1 MLSYSWTEL
10 DVQGTQMPNSITII
24 PIFGLPEIK
33 PGHDLVKMVIEAT
46 SKQDLK
52 IQDRDIFVFAQKI
65 VSKSEGRIVKITDVS
80 PSPFAVET
88 GKLLDKDPRIVEI
101 ILRESRRIVKM
112 DRGRLIVENTKG
124 IVCANAG
131 VDMSNVGGGMEATLL
146 PEDPD
151 ESAKRFAEGFKK
163 ELGVDVAVIITDTV
177 GRPWRDG
184 LVQIAIGCYGISPL
198 KDYRGKKDSK
208 GYDLRATALAV
219 ADEISSAAGLVMGKT
234 EGVPVAVVRGYEY
247 EKSTEG
253 TKRLLRNPENDLFR

>member
-65 VSKSEGRIVKITDVS
+65 VSKTEGRIVKITDVS

-101 ILRESRRIVKM
+101 ILGESRRIVKM
-112 DRGRLIVENTKG
+112 DRGRLIVENTRG

-131 VDMSNVGGGMEATLL
+131 VDMSNVSGGDEATLL
-146 PEDPD
+146 PKDPD

-163 ELGVDVAVIITDTV
+163 ELRVDVAVIIKDTV
-177 GRPWRDG
+177 GGSGGGG
-184 LVQIAIGCYGISPL
+184 LF
-198 KDYRGKKDSK
+198 
-208 GYDLRATALAV
+208 
-219 ADEISSAAGLVMGKT
+219 
-234 EGVPVAVVRGYEY
+234 
-247 EKSTEG
+247 STTIE
-253 TKRLLRNPENDLFR
+253 RW

>member
-33 PGHDLVKMVIEAT
+33 PGDKLVKMVIDAAF
-46 SKQDLK
+46 KQDVT
-52 IQDRDIFVFAQKI
+52 IEDRDIFVFAQKI
-65 VSKSEGRIVKITDVS
+65 VSKSEGRIVKVSEIS

-101 ILRESRRIVKM
+101 ILGESRRIVKM

-124 IVCANAG
+124 IICANAG
-131 VDMSNVGGGMEATLL
+131 VDMSNVSGGDEATLL

-151 ESAKRFAEGFKK
+151 ESAKRFVEGFKK
-163 ELGVDVAVIITDTV
+163 ELGLDVAVIITDTV
-177 GRPWRDG
+177 GRPWREG

-234 EGVPVAVVRGYEY
+234 EGVPVAIVRGYEY

>member
-1 MLSYSWTEL
+1 ML
-10 DVQGTQMPNSITII
+10 NSISII
-24 PIFGLPEIK
+24 PLLGLPEVK
-33 PGHDLVKMVIEAT
+33 PRDNLVKMVIDGAF
-46 SKQDLK
+46 KQDVT
-52 IQDRDIFVFAQKI
+52 IEDRDIFVFAQKI
-65 VSKSEGRIVKITDVS
+65 VSKSEGRIVKINDVS

-101 ILRESRRIVKM
+101 ILGESRRIVKM
-112 DRGRLIVENTKG
+112 DRGRLIVENTNG
-124 IVCANAG
+124 IVSANAG
-131 VDMSNVGGGMEATLL
+131 VDISNVSGGDEATLL
-146 PEDPD
+146 PKDPD

-198 KDYRGKKDSK
+198 KDYRGRKDSK

-234 EGVPVAVVRGYEY
+234 EGVPVAIVRGYEY
-247 EKSTEG
+247 EKSKEG
-253 TKRLLRNPENDLFR
+253 AKRLLRDPENDLFR

>member
-1 MLSYSWTEL
+1 MDTIIL
-10 DVQGTQMPNSITII
+10 NSISII
-24 PIFGLPEIK
+24 PILGLPEIK
-33 PGHDLVKMVIEAT
+33 QEDNLVRAVIDAT
-46 SKQDLK
+46 VKQDVNFK
-52 IQDRDIFVFAQKI
+52 ESDVVVVAQKI
-65 VSKSEGRIVKITDVS
+65 VSKSEGRIVKIIDVS

-184 LVQIAIGCYGISPL
+184 LVQIAIGCCGIRPI
-198 KDYRGKKDSK
+198 KDYRGRKDSK
-208 GYDLRATALAV
+208 GYDLHATALAV

-234 EGVPVAVVRGYEY
+234 EGVPVAIVRGYEY

-253 TKRLLRNPENDLFR
+253 AKRLLRNPDNDLFR

>member
-1 MLSYSWTEL
+1 MT
-10 DVQGTQMPNSITII
+10 NSISII
-24 PIFGLPEIK
+24 PLLGIPEIK
-33 PGHDLVKMVIEAT
+33 PGDDLVKMVIDAAF
-46 SKQDLK
+46 KQDVT
-52 IQDRDIFVFAQKI
+52 IEDRDIFVFAQKI
-65 VSKSEGRIVKITDVS
+65 VSKSEGRIVKINDVS
-80 PSPFAVET
+80 PSPFAVKT

-131 VDMSNVGGGMEATLL
+131 VDMSNVSGGMHATLL
-146 PEDPD
+146 PKDPD

-184 LVQIAIGCYGISPL
+184 LVQVAIGCYGIRPL
-198 KDYRGKKDSK
+198 KDYRGRKDSK

-219 ADEISSAAGLVMGKT
+219 ADEISSASGLVMGKT
-234 EGVPVAVVRGYEY
+234 EGMPVAIVRGYEY
-247 EKSTEG
+247 EKSKEG
-253 TKRLLRNPENDLFR
+253 VKLLLRDPDNDLFR

>member
-1 MLSYSWTEL
+1 
-10 DVQGTQMPNSITII
+10 MPNSITII
-24 PIFGLPEIK
+24 PIFGLPEVK
-33 PGHDLVKMVIEAT
+33 PRDNLVKMVIDGAF
-46 SKQDLK
+46 KQDVT
-52 IQDRDIFVFAQKI
+52 IEDRDIFVFAQKI
-65 VSKSEGRIVKITDVS
+65 VSKSEGRIVKINDVS

-101 ILRESRRIVKM
+101 ILGESRRIVKM
-112 DRGRLIVENTKG
+112 DRGRLIVENTNG
-124 IVCANAG
+124 IVSANAG
-131 VDMSNVGGGMEATLL
+131 VDISNVSGGDEATLL
-146 PEDPD
+146 PKDPD

>member
-1 MLSYSWTEL
+1 MT
-10 DVQGTQMPNSITII
+10 NSISII
-24 PIFGLPEIK
+24 PLLGIPEIK
-33 PGHDLVKMVIEAT
+33 PGDDLVKMVIDAAF
-46 SKQDLK
+46 KQDVT
-52 IQDRDIFVFAQKI
+52 IEDRDIFVFAQKI
-65 VSKSEGRIVKITDVS
+65 VSKSEGRIVKINDVS
-80 PSPFAVET
+80 PSPFAIET

-131 VDMSNVGGGMEATLL
+131 VDMSNVSGGMHATLL
-146 PEDPD
+146 PKDPD

-184 LVQIAIGCYGISPL
+184 LVQVAIGCYGIRPL
-198 KDYRGKKDSK
+198 KDYRGRKDSK

-219 ADEISSAAGLVMGKT
+219 ADEISSASGLVMGKT
-234 EGVPVAVVRGYEY
+234 EGMPVAIVRGYEY
-247 EKSTEG
+247 EKSKEG
-253 TKRLLRNPENDLFR
+253 VKLLLRDPDNDLFR

>member
-1 MLSYSWTEL
+1 MT
-10 DVQGTQMPNSITII
+10 NSISII
-24 PIFGLPEIK
+24 PLLGIPEIK
-33 PGHDLVKMVIEAT
+33 PGDDLVKMVIDAAF
-46 SKQDLK
+46 KQDVT
-52 IQDRDIFVFAQKI
+52 IEDRDIFVFAQKI
-65 VSKSEGRIVKITDVS
+65 VSKSEGRIVKINDVS
-80 PSPFAVET
+80 PSPFAIET

-131 VDMSNVGGGMEATLL
+131 VDMSNVSGGMHATLL
-146 PEDPD
+146 PKDPD

-184 LVQIAIGCYGISPL
+184 LVQVAIGCYGIRPL
-198 KDYRGKKDSK
+198 KDYRGRKDSK

-234 EGVPVAVVRGYEY
+234 EGMPVAIVRGYEY
-247 EKSTEG
+247 EKSKEG
-253 TKRLLRNPENDLFR
+253 VKLLLRDPDNDLFR

>member
-1 MLSYSWTEL
+1 MDTIIL
-10 DVQGTQMPNSITII
+10 NSISII
-24 PIFGLPEIK
+24 PILGLPEIK
-33 PGHDLVKMVIEAT
+33 QEDNLVRAVIDAT
-46 SKQDLK
+46 VKQDVNFK
-52 IQDRDIFVFAQKI
+52 ESDVVVVAQKI

-184 LVQIAIGCYGISPL
+184 LVQIAIGCCGIRPI
-198 KDYRGKKDSK
+198 KDYRGRKDSK

-234 EGVPVAVVRGYEY
+234 EGVPVAIVRGYEY

-253 TKRLLRNPENDLFR
+253 AKRLLRNPDNDLFR

>member
-1 MLSYSWTEL
+1 MLSYNWTEL

-24 PIFGLPEIK
+24 PLLGIPEIK
-33 PGHDLVKMVIEAT
+33 PGDNLVKMVIDAMF
-46 SKQDLK
+46 KQDVT
-52 IQDRDIFVFAQKI
+52 IEDRDIFVFAQKI
-65 VSKSEGRIVKITDVS
+65 VSKSEGRIVKIREIS
-80 PSPFAVET
+80 PSPFAVKT

-101 ILRESRRIVKM
+101 ILGESRRIVKM
-112 DRGRLIVENTKG
+112 DRGRLIVENTHG

-131 VDMSNVGGGMEATLL
+131 VDMSNVSGGDEATLL
-146 PEDPD
+146 PKDPD

-198 KDYRGKKDSK
+198 KDYRGRKDSK

-234 EGVPVAVVRGYEY
+234 EGVPVAIVRGYEY
-247 EKSTEG
+247 EKSKEG
-253 TKRLLRNPENDLFR
+253 AKLLLRDPDNDLFR

>member
-1 MLSYSWTEL
+1 MT
-10 DVQGTQMPNSITII
+10 NSISII
-24 PIFGLPEIK
+24 PLLGIPEIK
-33 PGHDLVKMVIEAT
+33 PGDDLVKMVIDAAF
-46 SKQDLK
+46 KQDVT
-52 IQDRDIFVFAQKI
+52 IEDRDIFVFAQKI
-65 VSKSEGRIVKITDVS
+65 VSKSEGRIVKINDVS
-80 PSPFAVET
+80 PSPFAIET

-131 VDMSNVGGGMEATLL
+131 VDMSNVSGGMHATLL
-146 PEDPD
+146 PKDPD

-184 LVQIAIGCYGISPL
+184 LVQVAIGCYGIRPL
-198 KDYRGKKDSK
+198 KDYRGRKDSK

-219 ADEISSAAGLVMGKT
+219 ADEISSASGLVMGKT
-234 EGVPVAVVRGYEY
+234 EGMPVAIVRGYEY
-247 EKSTEG
+247 EKSKEG
-253 TKRLLRNPENDLFR
+253 VKLLLRDPVNDLFR

>member
-1 MLSYSWTEL
+1 MT
-10 DVQGTQMPNSITII
+10 NSISII
-24 PIFGLPEIK
+24 PLLGIPEIK
-33 PGHDLVKMVIEAT
+33 PGDDLVKMVIDAAF
-46 SKQDLK
+46 KQDVT
-52 IQDRDIFVFAQKI
+52 IEDRDIFVFAQKI
-65 VSKSEGRIVKITDVS
+65 VSKSEGRIVKINDVS
-80 PSPFAVET
+80 PSPFAIET

>member
-10 DVQGTQMPNSITII
+10 DVQGTQMPNSISII
-24 PIFGLPEIK
+24 PLLGIPEIK
-33 PGHDLVKMVIEAT
+33 PGDNLVKMSIDAAF
-46 SKQDLK
+46 KQDVT
-52 IQDRDIFVFAQKI
+52 IEDRDILVFAQKI
-65 VSKSEGRIVKITDVS
+65 VSKSEGRIVNISEAS
-80 PSPFAVET
+80 PSPFALEI

-101 ILRESRRIVKM
+101 ILGESRRIVKM

-131 VDMSNVGGGMEATLL
+131 VDMSNVSGGMEATLL
-146 PEDPD
+146 PKDPD
-151 ESAKRFAEGFKK
+151 ESAKRFAEEFKK

-234 EGVPVAVVRGYEY
+234 EGVPVAIVRGYEY
-247 EKSTEG
+247 ERSKEG
-253 TKRLLRNPENDLFR
+253 AKLLLRDPDNDLFR

>member
-1 MLSYSWTEL
+1 ML
-10 DVQGTQMPNSITII
+10 NSISII
-24 PIFGLPEIK
+24 PLLGLPEVK
-33 PGHDLVKMVIEAT
+33 PRDNLVKMVIDGAF
-46 SKQDLK
+46 KQDVT
-52 IQDRDIFVFAQKI
+52 IEDRDIFVFAQKI
-65 VSKSEGRIVKITDVS
+65 VSKSEGRIVKINDVS

-101 ILRESRRIVKM
+101 ILGESRRIVKM
-112 DRGRLIVENTKG
+112 DRGRLIVENTRG

-131 VDMSNVGGGMEATLL
+131 VDMSNVSGGDEATLL
-146 PEDPD
+146 PKDPD

-198 KDYRGKKDSK
+198 KDYRGRKDSK

-234 EGVPVAVVRGYEY
+234 EGVPVAIVRGYEY
-247 EKSTEG
+247 EKSKEG
-253 TKRLLRNPENDLFR
+253 AKRLLRDPENDLFR